1 MDRIY
6 IEDVAESI
14 RRTLSL
20 EVPICANDL
29 QQSIINNLRSM
40 QMKEDA
46 RLLIR
51 NKKDFTIEYR
61 EGMASEDVLFA
72 IAYEIGHI
80 CLHLLND
87 DATISERTKF
97 SKEQEADAREFA
109 VSFLMP
115 VDVFITK
122 CKEYHNN
129 RTVNVSKVAE
139 YFHVSPRLVSIR
151 GSEIGIW

>member
-29 QQSIINNLRSM
+29 QQSMINNLRSM
-40 QMKEDA
+40 QMEEDA

-72 IAYEIGHI
+72 IAYEIGHV

-87 DATISERTKF
+87 DATISEQTKF
-97 SKEQEADAREFA
+97 SKEQEVEAREFA

-115 VDVFITK
+115 VDAFIAK
-122 CKEYHNN
+122 CKEYHTD

-139 YFHVSPRLVSIR
+139 YFHVSPRLVSLR